1 MKNVLQKGFMYR
13 VSLNPSVVLYVAE
26 NKTLAG
32 KEDRAY
38 EGEALGRSLALVFF
52 EDCDGGLVRRVE
64 RGTLGMQQQLLTL
77 AEVLQTIGGVNL
89 PPNVE
94 RTAAETELLLE
105 SHYQNLELIRFR
117 CTHEPAA
124 PHVHMYTLHDEAHA
138 ETAYCMSL
146 KADQRTKMVLAR
158 ALQHN
163 GALAEGETLQKAWGE
178 SIATLRG
185 RTAHLFP

>member
-1 MKNVLQKGFMYR
+1 MYR
-13 VSLNPSVVLYVAE
+13 VSLKPSVVLYVAE

-52 EDCDGGLVRRVE
+52 EDCDGGLVRRVD

-77 AEVLQTIGGVNL
+77 AEILQTIGVVKL
-89 PPNVE
+89 PPDAE

-105 SHYQNLELIRFR
+105 SHYQNLELIRFK
-117 CTHEPAA
+117 CTHEYAA
-124 PHVHMYTLHDEAHA
+124 PSVHMYTLHDEVHA

-146 KADQRTKMVLAR
+146 NADQRTKMVLAR
-158 ALQHN
+158 ALQRN
-163 GALAEGETLQKAWGE
+163 EALAEGETLQKAWGQ
-178 SIATLRG
+178 SLATLRG